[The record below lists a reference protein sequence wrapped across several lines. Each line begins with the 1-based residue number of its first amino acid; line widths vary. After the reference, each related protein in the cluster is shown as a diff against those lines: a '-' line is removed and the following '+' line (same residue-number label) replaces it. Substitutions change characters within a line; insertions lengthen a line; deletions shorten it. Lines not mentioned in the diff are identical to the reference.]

1 MTMISQFKPGV
12 VINIPV
18 RRDAEIENVSAE
30 LLPKMIVSFYDGT
43 NLAGPPVGSIATVEE
58 AIRIVHERYP
68 DAHYAETLD
77 ADWIRPVD
85 DAMER
90 DIYVVLIP
98 FFPSGPI
105 PDSRSVDAVGAIE
118 WFVKLTR

>member
-1 MTMISQFKPGV
+1 MTMIRKFRPGM

-18 RRDAEIENVSAE
+18 RRDAEIENVGAE
-30 LLPKMIVSFYDGT
+30 LLPRMIVSFYDGT
-43 NLAGPPVGSIATVEE
+43 NLAGPPVGNIADIEE

-105 PDSRSVDAVGAIE
+105 PDSQSVDAVGAIE